1 MKAYE
6 TRNAVALRKRV
17 KKVHSKAKFVGMLY
31 LLGALAMAAFACLP
45 TLNIG
50 GTELWVLNFWQ
61 PFKNILSAER
71 DILAI
76 AVAVL
81 YAFVLLTGV
90 INFFKSLGKLSWLT
104 KRTSRYVNGYNRNMR
119 AMDDMGKIFSGS
131 FAAIINFHLLIYILQ
146 PADTQIKLTMY
157 AYAMLAAGLLIHFLA
172 GVIGGK
178 VSFFN
183 IGGPNGNVE
192 EEKRTCG
199 TFVYFFRNLIQ
210 VAATG
215 AIIYFFVPVC
225 TLNQTVATLLAKGNP
240 FSGDIMKTVLPVALQ
255 VLLVLWIF
263 VLVKH
268 STASTEFNRFG
279 IEGAGMK
286 NYRVFSFFTVLT
298 AGGAFALEYLAT
310 KAFAGV
316 ALKYL
321 IIAGI
326 AFVAFLV
333 DCIFKSKPKDDETEE
348 EEQSEKSQFAPY
360 PMNAP
365 AGQTVVYAPAQN
377 NAPAYQPIYIPVY
390 YPYPMQNGGMPA
402 YPAPMGESMP
412 APVSPYAHSA
422 VSTCARPAPAPA
434 PSYLKPA
441 PSPATQAAEGKNEV
455 RKNRRDIKDRDAILK
470 REKAAVKQNK
480 KIAKKNAKK
489 EKRLTK
495 QEESFVKKT
504 AVTAVE
510 LPPQTEA
517 PAPTVDTVA
526 PVLMAGMPA
535 FTPAPE
541 TTVVSAPVTPAHTED
556 EIKEITSIDPKKE
569 WKVRCPRCGKELMVS
584 ERTPY
589 HRCPCCDKVFQIR
602 KFEAFVKKA

>member
-6 TRNAVALRKRV
+6 TRNASALRKRV

-31 LLGALAMAAFACLP
+31 LLGTLAMAAFACLP
-45 TLNIG
+45 TLTIG

-61 PFKNILSAER
+61 PFKGILKPER

-76 AVAVL
+76 IVAVL

-90 INFFKSLGKLSWLT
+90 INLLKSQGKLSWLT
-104 KRTSRYVNGYNRNMR
+104 KRTSKRANTYNRNMR

-146 PADTQIKLTMY
+146 PADTQIKLTLY
-157 AYAMLAAGLLIHFLA
+157 SYAMLAVGLVIHFLA

-178 VSFFN
+178 VSLFN
-183 IGGPNGNVE
+183 ISGPNGNVE

-215 AIIYFFVPVC
+215 AIVYFFVPVC

-255 VLLVLWIF
+255 ALLVLWIL

-268 STASTEFNRFG
+268 STASTEFNRYG

-286 NYRVFSFFTVLT
+286 NYRVFSFLTVLT

-321 IIAGI
+321 IIAGV

-333 DCIFKSKPKDDETEE
+333 DCIFKSKTKDGEE
-348 EEQSEKSQFAPY
+348 EEQPEAPQFAPY

-377 NAPAYQPIYIPVY
+377 SAPAYQPIYIPVY
-390 YPYPMQNGGMPA
+390 YPYPMHNGGMPA
-402 YPAPMGESMP
+402 YPATMGEPAP
-412 APVSPYAHSA
+412 APVSPYANSA
-422 VSTCARPAPAPA
+422 VSARPAPSPA
-434 PSYLKPA
+434 PSYLKPT

-455 RKNRRDIKDRDAILK
+455 RKTRREIKDRDAMLK
-470 REKAAVKQNK
+470 REKAAAKQNK

-489 EKRLTK
+489 DKRLTK

-510 LPPQTEA
+510 MPPQAEVPA
-517 PAPTVDTVA
+517 PAPVTDIAALGVV
-526 PVLMAGMPA
+526 AGMPA
-535 FTPAPE
+535 VAPAP
-541 TTVVSAPVTPAHTED
+541 VMPAPVVETPVED

-589 HRCPCCDKVFQIR
+589 HRCPSCDKVFQIR
-602 KFEAFVKKA
+602 KFETYTKKA